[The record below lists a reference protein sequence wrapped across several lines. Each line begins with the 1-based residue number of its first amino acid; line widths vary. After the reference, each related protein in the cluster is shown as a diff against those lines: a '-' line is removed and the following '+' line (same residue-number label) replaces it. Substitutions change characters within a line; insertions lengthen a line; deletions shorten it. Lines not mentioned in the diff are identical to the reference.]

1 MNHADIEE
9 QALIDLYHR
18 GALSPEQETELEEH
32 FVDCVRCQE
41 DLEAA
46 RGFQRGLKRMIAEDA
61 ARVAVQAGVFAWLAR
76 RGRLAQLG
84 LLLAALL
91 VAAGLPALWLAGE
104 RRTLNEER
112 SANAELRQREGE
124 ARGQAADLQ
133 RRLAASERERER
145 LASARPS
152 PAPAP
157 APSVSSTP
165 PALSALSD
173 IAVVLLTAVRGGP
186 GEPAAT
192 IDLSKASG
200 PIALAVDPGA
210 DAHFASYRV
219 AVTGPR
225 SWKKAGLHPNALE
238 VVMIAVPAGF
248 LQPGDY
254 RLTLTGVR
262 ADGTS
267 ADLGGYPFRV
277 VR

>member
-9 QALIDLYHR
+9 QGLIDLYHR
-18 GALSPEQETELEEH
+18 GALSPEQEAELEEH

-46 RGFQRGLKRMIAEDA
+46 RGFQKGLKRMVAEDA
-61 ARVAVQAGVFAWLAR
+61 ARVAVQAGVLAWLAR
-76 RGRLAQLG
+76 RGRLAGLG
-84 LLLAALL
+84 VLLAALL
-91 VAAGLPALWLAGE
+91 VAAVLPALWLSGE
-104 RRTLNEER
+104 RQKLAQER

-152 PAPAP
+152 PAPTA
-157 APSVSSTP
+157 APSAP
-165 PALSALSD
+165 PGLSD
-173 IAVVLLTAVRGGP
+173 LAVVLLTAVRGGP
-186 GEPAAT
+186 GEPTAT
-192 IDLSKASG
+192 VDLSKSPG

-210 DAHFASYRV
+210 DARFASYRV

-238 VVMIAVPAGF
+238 VVMIAVPAGV

-262 ADGTS
+262 ADGTT